1 MRVATSA
8 VVAVGALLVFA
19 ATARAETAADE
30 FTALLDDAWE
40 FSLREDPLFATD
52 AGDHRYDDQ
61 LPQVSLADSER
72 RVAASRKFVERLAA
86 IDREQ
91 LSPAD
96 QANYDIFGRLE
107 RAKIREFELG
117 FYLMPIN
124 DRFGFHVEF
133 PELPRNLSLV
143 TVADYENY
151 IARLRGFDAYAG
163 GFI

>member
-72 RVAASRKFVERLAA
+72 RVAASRKFVERL
-86 IDREQ
+86 
-91 LSPAD
+91 P
-96 QANYDIFGRLE
+96 
-107 RAKIREFELG
+107 
-117 FYLMPIN
+117 P
-124 DRFGFHVEF
+124 
-133 PELPRNLSLV
+133 PRP
-143 TVADYENY
+143 
-151 IARLRGFDAYAG
+151 AG
-163 GFI
+163 GTAGAPGAHAT